1 MKRRI
6 TQQDIRRVDKG
17 LAEARVQKNLK
28 RIIFLESTLAI
39 YKKAVKA

>member
-6 TQQDIRRVDKG
+6 TQQDIRRVEKG
-17 LAEARVQKNLK
+17 LVEARGQKNLK
-28 RIIFLESTLAI
+28 RIIFLESTLEI

>member
-6 TQQDIRRVDKG
+6 TQQDIRRVEKG

-39 YKKAVKA
+39 YMKAYKA